1 MQKMAKNISHSQKD
15 KNDISANFTQNILIE
30 NELNAIGKLP
40 YDLANRAMILLEKT
54 TEHKME
60 IDNKIIDLEQG
71 NQQITKDEMNEFY
84 FWSGFGVVCTYLIIF
99 CSIFACIFLAYN
111 DQTMTAIIGIIP
123 GILTSATQLLKM
135 FRFKPQK

>member
-71 NQQITKDEMNEFY
+71 NQQITKDEMNKFY

>member
-71 NQQITKDEMNEFY
+71 NQ
-84 FWSGFGVVCTYLIIF
+84 
-99 CSIFACIFLAYN
+99 
-111 DQTMTAIIGIIP
+111 
-123 GILTSATQLLKM
+123 
-135 FRFKPQK
+135 